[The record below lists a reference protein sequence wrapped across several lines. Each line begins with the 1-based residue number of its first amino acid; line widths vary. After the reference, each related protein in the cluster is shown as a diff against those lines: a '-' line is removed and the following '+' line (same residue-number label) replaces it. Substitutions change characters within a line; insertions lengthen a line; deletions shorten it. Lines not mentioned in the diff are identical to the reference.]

1 MERGD
6 VMNRGLVERTT
17 KETSIRLELAP
28 AGQIATSIHT
38 PVGFLDHMLDTI
50 ARHSG
55 LALTVEAQGDVHV
68 DFHHTVED
76 VGLALGEAL
85 EKALGDKRGIRRF
98 GHAYVPLD
106 EALAR
111 VVVDLSGRPY
121 FVWDVPFDREMLLV
135 TPEFA
140 FALVE
145 EFFKSVCYRGR
156 FNLHVSLISGRNGHH
171 AAEAITKAFALALR
185 VAVAPS
191 GDNAIA
197 STKGTLA

>member
-1 MERGD
+1 MKRA
-6 VMNRGLVERTT
+6 LVERKT

-28 AGQIATSIHT
+28 SGEIATDIRT
-38 PVGFLDHMLDTI
+38 PVGFLDHMLDTL

-55 LALTVEAQGDVHV
+55 LSLRVEAEGDVHI

-76 VGLALGEAL
+76 VGLAFGEAL
-85 EKALGDKRGIRRF
+85 EKGLGDKRGITRF

-111 VVVDLSGRPY
+111 AVVDLSGRP
-121 FVWDVPFDREMLLV
+121 FFAWDVPFDREMLLV
-135 TPEFA
+135 TPDFP

-145 EFFKSVCYRGR
+145 EFFKSVSYRGR
-156 FNLHVSLISGRNGHH
+156 FNLHVALLSGRNGHH
-171 AAEAITKAFALALR
+171 AAEAITKAFARALR
-185 VAVAPS
+185 DAVSPS
-191 GDNAIA
+191 GDAAIP

>member
-1 MERGD
+1 MKRA
-6 VMNRGLVERTT
+6 LVERKT
-17 KETSIRLELAP
+17 KETAIRLELA
-28 AGQIATSIHT
+28 AGGQMEIAIHT

-50 ARHSG
+50 ARHAG
-55 LALTVEAQGDVHV
+55 LSLAVEAQGDVHI

-106 EALAR
+106 ESLAR
-111 VVVDLSGRPY
+111 AVVDLSGRPY
-121 FVWDVPFDREMLLV
+121 FAWDVPFDREMLLV

-145 EFFKSVCYRGR
+145 EFFKSVSYRGR
-156 FNLHVSLISGRNGHH
+156 FNLHVALLSGRNGHH
-171 AAEAITKAFALALR
+171 AAEAITKAFARALKD
-185 VAVAPS
+185 AIAPS
-191 GDNAIA
+191 GEDAIA
-197 STKGTLA
+197 STKGTLV

>member
-1 MERGD
+1 
-6 VMNRGLVERTT
+6 MNRGVVERET
-17 KETSIRLELAP
+17 KETSIRLEVGP
-28 AGQIATSIHT
+28 SGEVATRIKT

-50 ARHSG
+50 ARHAG
-55 LALTVEAQGDVHV
+55 LGLSVEARGDVHI

-76 VGLALGEAL
+76 TGLALGEAL

-111 VVVDLSGRPY
+111 VVVDLSGRP
-121 FVWDVPFDREMLLV
+121 FDKEMLLV
-135 TPEFA
+135 TPEFP

-145 EFFKSVCYRGR
+145 EFFKSVSYRGR
-156 FNLHVSLISGRNGHH
+156 LNLHAALLSGRNGHH
-171 AAEAITKAFALALR
+171 AAEAITKAFARALR
-185 VAVAPS
+185 DAISPS
-191 GDNAIA
+191 GDREIV

>member
-1 MERGD
+1 MKRA
-6 VMNRGLVERTT
+6 LVERKT
-17 KETSIRLELAP
+17 KETAIRLELS
-28 AGQIATSIHT
+28 AGGQMETAIRT

-50 ARHSG
+50 ARHAG
-55 LALTVEAQGDVHV
+55 LSLAVEAQGDVHI

-76 VGLALGEAL
+76 VGLAFGEAL

-106 EALAR
+106 ESLAR
-111 VVVDLSGRPY
+111 AVVDLSGRPY

-145 EFFKSVCYRGR
+145 EFFKSVSYRGR
-156 FNLHVSLISGRNGHH
+156 FNLHVALLSGRNGHH
-171 AAEAITKAFALALR
+171 AAEAITKAFARALKD
-185 VAVAPS
+185 AIAPS
-191 GDNAIA
+191 GEDAIA

>member
-1 MERGD
+1 
-6 VMNRGLVERTT
+6 MNRALVERKT

-28 AGQIATSIHT
+28 AGEFATDIRT
-38 PVGFLDHMLDTI
+38 PVGFLDHMLDTL

-55 LALTVEAQGDVHV
+55 LALRVVAQGDVHI

-76 VGLALGEAL
+76 VGLAFGEAL
-85 EKALGDKRGIRRF
+85 EKALGDKRGITRF

-111 VVVDLSGRPY
+111 AVVDLSGRP
-121 FVWDVPFDREMLLV
+121 FFAWDVPFDKEMLLV
-135 TPEFA
+135 TPDFP

-145 EFFKSVCYRGR
+145 EFFKSVSYRGR
-156 FNLHVSLISGRNGHH
+156 FNLHVALISGRNGHH
-171 AAEAITKAFALALR
+171 AAEAITKAFARALR
-185 VAVAPS
+185 DALSPS
-191 GDNAIA
+191 GDASIP

>member
-1 MERGD
+1 
-6 VMNRGLVERTT
+6 MNRGQVERKT

-28 AGQIATSIHT
+28 GGQIATEIRT

-55 LALTVEAQGDVHV
+55 LSLRVEAQGDVHI

-76 VGLALGEAL
+76 VGLAFGEAL

-111 VVVDLSGRPY
+111 AVVDLSGRP
-121 FVWDVPFDREMLLV
+121 FFAWDVPFDREMLLV
-135 TPEFA
+135 TPEFP

-145 EFFKSVCYRGR
+145 EFFKSVSYRGR
-156 FNLHVSLISGRNGHH
+156 FNLHVALISGKNGHH
-171 AAEAITKAFALALR
+171 AAEAITKAFARALR
-185 VAVAPS
+185 DAISPS
-191 GDNAIA
+191 GDDAIA

>member
-1 MERGD
+1 
-6 VMNRGLVERTT
+6 MNRAVVERTT

-28 AGQIATSIHT
+28 GGQIETAIRT

-50 ARHSG
+50 ARHAGLG
-55 LALTVEAQGDVHV
+55 LAVEATGDVHI

-76 VGLALGEAL
+76 TGLAFGEAL

-106 EALAR
+106 ESLAR
-111 VVVDLSGRPY
+111 AVVDLSGRP
-121 FVWDVPFDREMLLV
+121 FFAWEVPFDREMLLV
-135 TPEFA
+135 TPEFP

-145 EFFKSVCYRGR
+145 EFFKSASYRGR
-156 FNLHVSLISGRNGHH
+156 FNLHVALLSGRNGHH
-171 AAEAITKAFALALR
+171 AAEAITKAFARALR
-185 VAVAPS
+185 DAIAPS
-191 GDNAIA
+191 GDVTIA

>member
-1 MERGD
+1 MKRA
-6 VMNRGLVERTT
+6 VVERKT

-28 AGQIATSIHT
+28 PGEIATEIRT
-38 PVGFLDHMLDTI
+38 PVGFLDHMLDTL

-55 LALTVEAQGDVHV
+55 LALNVVAQGDVHI

-76 VGLALGEAL
+76 VGLAFGEAL
-85 EKALGDKRGIRRF
+85 EKALGDKRGIARF

-111 VVVDLSGRPY
+111 AVVDLSGRP
-121 FVWDVPFDREMLLV
+121 FFAWDVPFDREMLLV
-135 TPEFA
+135 TPDFP

-145 EFFKSVCYRGR
+145 EFFKSVSFRGR
-156 FNLHVSLISGRNGHH
+156 LNLHVALLSGRNGHH
-171 AAEAITKAFALALR
+171 AAEAITKAFARALR
-185 VAVAPS
+185 DAVSPS
-191 GDNAIA
+191 GDASIP

>member
-28 AGQIATSIHT
+28 AGQIATSICT

-76 VGLALGEAL
+76 VGLVLGEAL

-111 VVVDLSGRPY
+111 AVVDLSGRPY

-156 FNLHVSLISGRNGHH
+156 FNLHVALISGRNGHH

-185 VAVAPS
+185 EAVAPS
-191 GDNAIA
+191 GDNAVA

>member
-1 MERGD
+1 MKRA
-6 VMNRGLVERTT
+6 LVDR
-17 KETSIRLELAP
+17 ETRETAIRLELAP
-28 AGQIATSIHT
+28 GGQMETAIRT

-50 ARHSG
+50 ARHAG
-55 LALTVEAQGDVHV
+55 LSLAVEAQGDVHI

-106 EALAR
+106 ESLAR
-111 VVVDLSGRPY
+111 AVVDLSGRPY

-145 EFFKSVCYRGR
+145 EFFKSVSYRGR
-156 FNLHVSLISGRNGHH
+156 FNLHVALLSGRNGHH
-171 AAEAITKAFALALR
+171 AAEAITKAFARALR
-185 VAVAPS
+185 DAIAPS
-191 GDNAIA
+191 GDDAIA

>member
-1 MERGD
+1 
-6 VMNRGLVERTT
+6 MNRTLVERKT

-28 AGQIATSIHT
+28 AGEIVTDIRT
-38 PVGFLDHMLDTI
+38 PVGFLDHMLDTL

-55 LALTVEAQGDVHV
+55 LGLSVEAQGDVHI

-76 VGLALGEAL
+76 VGLAFGEAL
-85 EKALGDKRGIRRF
+85 EKALGEKRGITRF

-111 VVVDLSGRPY
+111 AVVDLSGRP
-121 FVWDVPFDREMLLV
+121 FFAWDVPFDREMLLV
-135 TPEFA
+135 TPDFP

-145 EFFKSVCYRGR
+145 EFFKSVSYRGR
-156 FNLHVSLISGRNGHH
+156 FNLHVALISGRNGHH
-171 AAEAITKAFALALR
+171 AAEAITKAFARALR
-185 VAVAPS
+185 DAVSPS
-191 GDNAIA
+191 GDDSIA

>member
-1 MERGD
+1 
-6 VMNRGLVERTT
+6 MNRGLSERAT
-17 KETSIRLELAP
+17 KETSIRLEVGP
-28 AGQIATSIHT
+28 RGDFATAIRT
-38 PVGFLDHMLDTI
+38 PIGFLDHMLDTI
-50 ARHSG
+50 ARHAG
-55 LALTVEAQGDVHV
+55 LSLAVAADGDVHI

-85 EKALGDKRGIRRF
+85 ERALGDKKGIRRF

-111 VVVDLSGRPY
+111 AVVDLSGRPY
-121 FVWDVPFDREMLLV
+121 FAWDVPFDKEMLLV

-145 EFFKSVCYRGR
+145 EFYKSIAFRGR
-156 FNLHVSLISGRNGHH
+156 LNLHVALLSGKNGHH
-171 AAEAITKAFALALR
+171 AAEAITKAFARALKE
-185 VAVAPS
+185 AVAPS
-191 GDNAIA
+191 GEDEIA

>member
-1 MERGD
+1 
-6 VMNRGLVERTT
+6 MNRGLVERKT

-28 AGQIATSIHT
+28 GGQIATEIRT

-55 LALTVEAQGDVHV
+55 LSLRVEAQGDVHI

-76 VGLALGEAL
+76 VGLAFGEAL

-111 VVVDLSGRPY
+111 AVVDLSGRP
-121 FVWDVPFDREMLLV
+121 FFAWDVPFDREMLLV
-135 TPEFA
+135 TPEFP

-145 EFFKSVCYRGR
+145 EFFKSVSYRGH
-156 FNLHVSLISGRNGHH
+156 FNLHVALISGKNGHH
-171 AAEAITKAFALALR
+171 AAEAITKAFARALR
-185 VAVAPS
+185 DAVSPS
-191 GDNAIA
+191 GDDAIA

>member
-1 MERGD
+1 
-6 VMNRGLVERTT
+6 MNRGLVERTT

-28 AGQIATSIHT
+28 AGQMATSIRT
-38 PVGFLDHMLDTI
+38 KIGFLDHMLDTI
-50 ARHSG
+50 ARHAG
-55 LALTVEAQGDVHV
+55 LSLAVEAQGDVHI

-111 VVVDLSGRPY
+111 AVVDLSGQP
-121 FVWDVPFDREMLLV
+121 FFAWDVPFDREMLLV

-145 EFFKSVCYRGR
+145 EFFKSVSYRGR
-156 FNLHVSLISGRNGHH
+156 FNLHVALLSGRNGHH
-171 AAEAITKAFALALR
+171 AAEAITKAFARALKD
-185 VAVAPS
+185 AVAPS
-191 GDNAIA
+191 GDDAIA

>member
-1 MERGD
+1 
-6 VMNRGLVERTT
+6 MNRALVERTT

-28 AGQIATSIHT
+28 GGQMETSIRT
-38 PVGFLDHMLDTI
+38 PIGFLDHMLDTI

-55 LALTVEAQGDVHV
+55 LALAVEAQGDVHI

-85 EKALGDKRGIRRF
+85 EKALGDKRGIQRF

-111 VVVDLSGRPY
+111 AVVDLSGRP
-121 FVWDVPFDREMLLV
+121 FFAWDVPFDREMLLV

-145 EFFKSVCYRGR
+145 EFFKSVSYRGR
-156 FNLHVSLISGRNGHH
+156 FNLHVALLSGRNGHH
-171 AAEAITKAFALALR
+171 AAEAITKAFARALKD
-185 VAVAPS
+185 AVAPS
-191 GDNAIA
+191 GDDAIA

>member
-1 MERGD
+1 
-6 VMNRGLVERTT
+6 MNRGLVERTT

-28 AGQIATSIHT
+28 AGQIATSIRT

-98 GHAYVPLD
+98 GHAYAPLD

-111 VVVDLSGRPY
+111 AVVDLSGRPY

-156 FNLHVSLISGRNGHH
+156 LNLHVSLISGRNGHH

-185 VAVAPS
+185 DAVAPS

>member
-1 MERGD
+1 
-6 VMNRGLVERTT
+6 MNRGLVERRT

-28 AGQIATSIHT
+28 AGEMATEIRT

-55 LALTVEAQGDVHV
+55 LGLRVMAEGDVHV

-111 VVVDLSGRPY
+111 AVVDLSGRP
-121 FVWDVPFDREMLLV
+121 FFAWDVPFDREMLLV
-135 TPEFA
+135 TPEFP

-145 EFFKSVCYRGR
+145 EFFKSLSYRGR
-156 FNLHVSLISGRNGHH
+156 FNLHVALISGKNGHH
-171 AAEAITKAFALALR
+171 AAEAIAKAFALALR
-185 VAVAPS
+185 DAVSPS
-191 GDNAIA
+191 GDDAIA

>member
-1 MERGD
+1 
-6 VMNRGLVERTT
+6 MNRGLVERTT
-17 KETSIRLELAP
+17 KETSIRLEIAP
-28 AGQIATSIHT
+28 ASQMATSIRT
-38 PVGFLDHMLDTI
+38 PIGFLDHMLDTI

-55 LALTVEAQGDVHV
+55 LALAVEAQGDVHI

-85 EKALGDKRGIRRF
+85 EKSLGDKRGIRRF

-111 VVVDLSGRPY
+111 AVVDLSGRPY
-121 FVWDVPFDREMLLV
+121 FAWDVPFDREMLLV

-145 EFFKSVCYRGR
+145 EFFKSVSYRGR
-156 FNLHVSLISGRNGHH
+156 FNLHVALLSGRNGHH
-171 AAEAITKAFALALR
+171 AAEAITKAFARALKD
-185 VAVAPS
+185 AVAPS
-191 GDNAIA
+191 GDDSIA